1 VTSSFGAANAQ
12 IQNNKRGRLH
22 KNDLHYN
29 PLFSTTSEKPFC
41 LSERY
46 LAKSSLTSRLS
57 ASLKQWSQKWGHS
70 FFPSKSIPH
79 TFFRRDLTYGPQ
91 GIWSILGALIS
102 SQVLWEKLFMRD
114 LYQLLREKELDI
126 VRVRQEIAALRAII
140 PLLEDD
146 EGFDESSP
154 KSHPSLHAV
163 NRD

>member
-1 VTSSFGAANAQ
+1 MG
-12 IQNNKRGRLH
+12 
-22 KNDLHYN
+22 
-29 PLFSTTSEKPFC
+29 PLFFS
-41 LSERY
+41 
-46 LAKSSLTSRLS
+46 
-57 ASLKQWSQKWGHS
+57 
-70 FFPSKSIPH
+70 SKSMPH
-79 TFFRRDLTYGPQ
+79 TFFHRDLTHGPQ

-102 SQVLWEKLFMRD
+102 SQVLREKLFMRD

>member
-1 VTSSFGAANAQ
+1 
-12 IQNNKRGRLH
+12 
-22 KNDLHYN
+22 
-29 PLFSTTSEKPFC
+29 
-41 LSERY
+41 
-46 LAKSSLTSRLS
+46 
-57 ASLKQWSQKWGHS
+57 
-70 FFPSKSIPH
+70 
-79 TFFRRDLTYGPQ
+79 
-91 GIWSILGALIS
+91 
-102 SQVLWEKLFMRD
+102 MRD